1 MKHKKSIRALFR
13 LLFLFLMIFSVGLT
27 ASAAWKVRSFTYN
40 KITTPTF
47 GMNIIEEYNPPPEG
61 IFPGQSVVK
70 KVQIRNE
77 GTTESLV
84 RVDLTKRIGDYI
96 DDRFVD
102 DLKLDVTKITL
113 NINNE
118 DWLQLSDGW
127 YYYKKPLKEGE
138 MTTPLLYDFGL
149 PSDLGNEYRNKHI
162 QIIVNAE
169 SVQYLNNGLELW
181 DLTYKD
187 LEMEEPVEE
196 YDMKETSVTFL
207 DPIRKFDIELS
218 KTDLFHNF
226 KNVLPGSTRTQKV
239 RVKSRYKEPVEIH
252 LVSMDVD
259 KNSGIDNSLVKD
271 LLFKYAKV
279 KVQDRNGQT
288 IYQGAIKGKGE
299 CDIPL
304 GIYSSGQARDLK
316 VSLQVSSEMSKE
328 YSNLMGQ
335 VKWAFAALETEP
347 EEEPPTPE
355 EPPKE
360 NPPTPDPPE
369 EKPVLVVQ
377 KLVQTSDY
385 NHIALGVGMFV
396 VGIIGLVV
404 FRKREEVR
412 EG

>member
-1 MKHKKSIRALFR
+1 MKRINPRYRAVFR
-13 LLFLFLMIFSVGLT
+13 LLFLFLLIFSVGLT

-47 GMNIIEEYNPPPEG
+47 GMNIVEKYDPPEEG
-61 IFPGQSVVK
+61 IFPGQSVEK

-84 RVDLTKRIGDYI
+84 RVDLTKRIGDY
-96 DDRFVD
+96 DENDKFVD
-102 DLKLDVTKITL
+102 DLQLDVSKITL
-113 NINNE
+113 NTNTE
-118 DWLQLSDGW
+118 DWVQLSDGW

-138 MTTPLLYDFGL
+138 LTTPLLYDFDL

-196 YDMKETSVTFL
+196 YEVKETSVTFL
-207 DPIRKFDIELS
+207 SPIRKFDIELS
-218 KTDLFHNF
+218 RTDLFHNF
-226 KNVLPGSTRTQKV
+226 KNLLPGYARTQNISIKN
-239 RVKSRYKEPVEIH
+239 RYKEPVEIH

-271 LLFKYAKV
+271 LLFKYVKV
-279 KVQDRNGQT
+279 KVEDRNGQT

-299 CDIPL
+299 CDITL
-304 GIYSSGQARDLK
+304 GTYVSGQSRDLK
-316 VSLQVSSEMSKE
+316 VSLQVSPEMSKE

-335 VKWAFAALETEP
+335 VKWAFAAVETEVEEP
-347 EEEPPTPE
+347 EEPQVVPPQETPNIPEP
-355 EPPKE
+355 
-360 NPPTPDPPE
+360 
-369 EKPVLVVQ
+369 EKPVLAVQ
-377 KLVQTSDY
+377 RLVQTSDY
-385 NHIALGVGMFV
+385 NHIILGIGLCMIGV
-396 VGIIGLVV
+396 IGLVV
-404 FRKREEVR
+404 FKKREEV
-412 EG
+412 

>member
-1 MKHKKSIRALFR
+1 MKRINPRYRAVFR
-13 LLFLFLMIFSVGLT
+13 LLFLFLLIFSVGLT

-47 GMNIIEEYNPPPEG
+47 GMNIVEKYDPPEEG
-61 IFPGQSVVK
+61 IFPGQSVEK

-84 RVDLTKRIGDYI
+84 RVDLTKRIGDY
-96 DDRFVD
+96 DENDKFVD
-102 DLKLDVTKITL
+102 DLQLDVSKITL
-113 NINNE
+113 NTNTE
-118 DWLQLSDGW
+118 DWVQLSDGW

-138 MTTPLLYDFGL
+138 LTTPLLYDFGL

-196 YDMKETSVTFL
+196 YEVKETSVTFL
-207 DPIRKFDIELS
+207 SPIRKFDIELS
-218 KTDLFHNF
+218 RTDLFHNF
-226 KNVLPGSTRTQKV
+226 KNLLPGSARTQKISI
-239 RVKSRYKEPVEIH
+239 KNRYKEPVEIH

-271 LLFKYAKV
+271 LLFKYVKV
-279 KVQDRNGQT
+279 KVEDRNGQT

-299 CDIPL
+299 CDITL
-304 GIYSSGQARDLK
+304 GTYVSGQSRDLK
-316 VSLQVSSEMSKE
+316 VSLQVSPEMSKE

-335 VKWAFAALETEP
+335 VKWAFAAVETEVEEP
-347 EEEPPTPE
+347 EEPQVVPPQETPNIPEP
-355 EPPKE
+355 
-360 NPPTPDPPE
+360 
-369 EKPVLVVQ
+369 EKPVLAVQ

-385 NHIALGVGMFV
+385 NHIILGIGLCMIGV
-396 VGIIGLVV
+396 IGLVV
-404 FRKREEVR
+404 FKKREEV
-412 EG
+412 

>member
-1 MKHKKSIRALFR
+1 MKRINPRYRAVFR
-13 LLFLFLMIFSVGLT
+13 LLFLFLLIFSVGLT

-47 GMNIIEEYNPPPEG
+47 GMNIVEKYDPPEEG
-61 IFPGQSVVK
+61 IFPGQSVEK

-84 RVDLTKRIGDYI
+84 RVDLTKRIGDY
-96 DDRFVD
+96 DENDKFVD
-102 DLKLDVTKITL
+102 DLQLDVSKITL
-113 NINNE
+113 NTNTE
-118 DWLQLSDGW
+118 DWVQLSDGW

-138 MTTPLLYDFGL
+138 LTTPLLYDFGL

-196 YDMKETSVTFL
+196 YEVKETSVTFL
-207 DPIRKFDIELS
+207 SPIRKFDIELS
-218 KTDLFHNF
+218 RTDLFHNF
-226 KNVLPGSTRTQKV
+226 KNLLPGSARTQKISI
-239 RVKSRYKEPVEIH
+239 KNRYKEPVEIH

-271 LLFKYAKV
+271 LLFKYVKV
-279 KVQDRNGQT
+279 KVEDRNGQT

-299 CDIPL
+299 CDITL
-304 GIYSSGQARDLK
+304 GTYVSGQSRDLK
-316 VSLQVSSEMSKE
+316 VSLQVSPEMSKE

-335 VKWAFAALETEP
+335 VKWAFAAVETEVEEP
-347 EEEPPTPE
+347 EEPQVVPPQETPNIPEP
-355 EPPKE
+355 
-360 NPPTPDPPE
+360 
-369 EKPVLVVQ
+369 EKPVLAVQ
-377 KLVQTSDY
+377 RLVQTSDY
-385 NHIALGVGMFV
+385 NHIILGIGLCMIGV
-396 VGIIGLVV
+396 IGLVV
-404 FRKREEVR
+404 FKKREEV
-412 EG
+412 